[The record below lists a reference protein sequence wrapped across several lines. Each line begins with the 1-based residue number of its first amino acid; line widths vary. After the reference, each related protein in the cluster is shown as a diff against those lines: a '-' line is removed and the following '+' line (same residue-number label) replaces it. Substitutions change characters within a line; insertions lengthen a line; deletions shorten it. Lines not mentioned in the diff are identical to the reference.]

1 MAADRD
7 TDSPTSLLRVMGRFD
22 LTAAVVNAVI
32 GSSIFGMPAILAR
45 LTGKW
50 SPLACLLAGLGTLV
64 IVLCFAEV
72 ASRFERPGGPYVYTR
87 EAFGPFVG
95 FEVGWLTFWI
105 RVTALAAGLNVFV
118 DYFAQLVPGAGQ
130 GLGRAATMVLVVA
143 VIATINA
150 WGVRQ
155 AAWVV
160 DGFTLAKLLPL
171 VALIVL
177 ALPRVDSAVLAT
189 HPVVSPDWTQA
200 ILLLVF
206 AYGGFEA
213 PLIPA
218 SEAKQP
224 RRDTAF
230 ALLCALAVIS
240 GVYML
245 VQLAVVGTVA
255 HVAEAKAPLAAAFS
269 TLIGPSGVALASIA
283 AMVSVYGY
291 AMGTVLQ
298 SPRLLYAMATEGEL
312 PGVFARVHARLRT
325 PQVAIATYSVAALGF
340 ALWGSFAWNATL
352 SAIARLLTYG
362 LTCVALLV
370 LRRSGAPGAFRLP
383 GAIVL
388 APLGVGF
395 CLWLLTTRS
404 FRSIWI
410 LGVLLLVGALLWL
423 GCRREPPRALE
434 IP

>member
-7 TDSPTSLLRVMGRFD
+7 TAPPLLRVMGRFD
-22 LTAAVVNAVI
+22 LTAAVINAVI
-32 GSSIFGMPAILAR
+32 GSSIFGMPALLAR
-45 LTGKW
+45 LTGTW
-50 SPLACLLAGLGTLV
+50 SPLACLFAGLGILV

-72 ASRFERPGGPYVYTR
+72 GSRFERPGGSYVYAR

-118 DYFAQLVPGAGQ
+118 DYLAQLVPQAAA
-130 GLGRAATMVLVVA
+130 GLGRAATMVALVA
-143 VIATINA
+143 VIGTINV

-155 AAWVV
+155 AAWMV
-160 DGFTLAKLLPL
+160 DAFTLAKLLPL
-171 VALIVL
+171 LALIVL
-177 ALPRVDSAVLAT
+177 GLPRLDSAALASQQ
-189 HPVVSPDWTQA
+189 VVNADWAQA

-218 SEAKQP
+218 SEAKEP

-230 ALLCALAVIS
+230 ALLGALAVIA

-245 VQLAVVGTVA
+245 VQLVVVGIVPQVA
-255 HVAEAKAPLAAAFS
+255 QAKAPVAAAFS
-269 TLIGPSGVALASIA
+269 ALLGPAGVALASVA

-291 AMGTVLQ
+291 ATGTVLQ
-298 SPRLLYAMATEGEL
+298 SPRLLYAMAAEGEL
-312 PGVFARVHARLRT
+312 PRVFAQVHPGRRT
-325 PQVAIATYSVAALGF
+325 PQVAIATYALAALGL

-352 SAIARLLTYG
+352 SAIARLVTYG
-362 LTCVALLV
+362 LTCAALLV
-370 LRRSGAPGAFRLP
+370 LRRSGGPPAFRLP
-383 GAIVL
+383 GAVFL
-388 APLGVGF
+388 APVGVGF

-404 FRSIWI
+404 FSSVWI
-410 LGVLLLVGALLWL
+410 LGVLLLVGAVLWWFK
-423 GCRREPPRALE
+423 PRNH
-434 IP
+434 